1 MQEGFAREVL
11 ESIASLYGTG
21 KSIKGH
27 TAQQR
32 CQIRQ
37 AGAGPILKQL
47 KARMRKVRSEIPKK
61 LPLAKAIYYA
71 LARWE
76 TLVRYVDDG
85 RIEIDNNAIERQIR
99 PVALGRKNYLFAG
112 SDAGGDRAAMMY
124 GLINTAKLNGL
135 NPEAYLTHVLSVIAE
150 YPVSR
155 VEELLPWNVKE
166 KIVTWMH

>member
-1 MQEGFAREVL
+1 MKWPTEHLQGYVGILQADGYAGYDALFETQSIVGAGCWAHVRRKFFDVDKAQPEGFAREVL
-11 ESIASLYGTG
+11 ESIASLYGIE

-37 AGAGPILKQL
+37 ARAGPILKQL
-47 KARMRKVRSEIPKK
+47 KARLRKVRSEIPKK

-99 PVALGRKNYLFAG
+99 PVARK
-112 SDAGGDRAAMMY
+112 R
-124 GLINTAKLNGL
+124 
-135 NPEAYLTHVLSVIAE
+135 PSVT
-150 YPVSR
+150 SG
-155 VEELLPWNVKE
+155 
-166 KIVTWMH
+166 

>member
-1 MQEGFAREVL
+1 M
-11 ESIASLYGTG
+11 YGIE

-37 AGAGPILKQL
+37 ARAGPILKQL
-47 KARMRKVRSEIPKK
+47 KARLRKVRSEIPKK

-124 GLINTAKLNGL
+124 GLINTAKLNAL
-135 NPEAYLTHVLSVIAE
+135 NPEAYLTHVLSVIAQH
-150 YPVSR
+150 PVSR

-166 KIVTWMH
+166 KIATLTH